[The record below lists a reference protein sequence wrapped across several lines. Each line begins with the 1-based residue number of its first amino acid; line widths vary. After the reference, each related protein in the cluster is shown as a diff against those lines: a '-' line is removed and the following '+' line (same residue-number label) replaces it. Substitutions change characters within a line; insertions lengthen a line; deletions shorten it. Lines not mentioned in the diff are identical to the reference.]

1 MSRFEHVYGNVRIV
15 VVTGD
20 ITKQKVEA
28 IVNPANSFMVMGG
41 GVAGAIKRA
50 GGREIEEEAVKGAPV
65 KIGGA
70 LATKAGRL
78 DADYVIHAPT
88 MDRLAMR
95 IGVRTIRSYVIHAPT
110 MDRPAMRIGVRNI
123 RSATKGALECAE
135 KLGVRS
141 IAFPGMGTG
150 VGGVKFNEAAVAMLE
165 EVKKHIDLGTSL
177 SEIVLVGFT
186 TDSAQTFESVVNE
199 TLKKHPV

>member
-1 MSRFEHVYGNVRIV
+1 MSKFEHAYGNVRIV
-15 VVTGD
+15 VVAGD

-41 GVAGAIKRA
+41 GVASAIKRA
-50 GGREIEEEAVKGAPV
+50 GGIEIEEEAVKGAPV

-78 DADYVIHAPT
+78 NADYI
-88 MDRLAMR
+88 
-95 IGVRTIRSYVIHAPT
+95 IHAPT
-110 MDRPAMRIGVRNI
+110 MDRPALRVDVGNI

-135 KLGVRS
+135 KQRIRS

-150 VGGVKFNEAAVAMLE
+150 VGGVKFIEAASAMLE
-165 EVKKHIDLGTSL
+165 EMKNHIDLGTSL
-177 SEIVLVGFT
+177 SKIVLVGFT
-186 TDSAQTFESVVNE
+186 TDSAQTFEKVVSE
-199 TLKKHPV
+199 ILKKNPV

>member
-20 ITKQKVEA
+20 ITKEKVEA

-88 MDRLAMR
+88 MERPAMQ
-95 IGVRTIRSYVIHAPT
+95 IGVRHIK
-110 MDRPAMRIGVRNI
+110 
-123 RSATKGALECAE
+123 SATKGALECAE
-135 KLGVRS
+135 KQGVKS

-150 VGGVKFNEAAVAMLE
+150 VGGVRFNEAAVAMLE

-177 SEIVLVGFT
+177 GEIVLVGFT
-186 TDSAQTFESVVNE
+186 TGSAQTFERVVSE
-199 TLKKHPV
+199 TLKKHSV